1 MADQSTLEPISLES
15 YKTLSQSVPEIH
27 HSDQGV
33 QYLSKA
39 SLLQCHNIEIGS
51 PSSLGE
57 AESSS
62 VVTHKYAYEGQEYAQ
77 VSWLCKLLGISTGDL
92 RRKFNYHQDL
102 MIRQFNKKFIRVDY
116 IPWWLVNLHGNLN
129 LSEDALERVEQAL
142 DRLGIP
148 VPAL

>member
-1 MADQSTLEPISLES
+1 MRTKDIT
-15 YKTLSQSVPEIH
+15 
-27 HSDQGV
+27 
-33 QYLSKA
+33 
-39 SLLQCHNIEIGS
+39 SLLKEHVLDFIIDSGV
-51 PSSLGE
+51 P
-57 AESSS
+57 
-62 VVTHKYAYEGQEYAQ
+62 VVTHEGQEYAQ